1 MKTVVIGLAAILGT
15 LHSVALTQNLRL
27 RNTNRKL
34 LERLHEPPTDQ
45 VNFPRAGS
53 SLFAAFSWLL
63 TSLLLLWVLATITL
77 F

>member
-15 LHSVALTQNLRL
+15 LLSVALTQNLRL
-27 RNTNRKL
+27 RNSNRKL
-34 LERLHEPPTDQ
+34 LERLHETPTDQ

-53 SLFAAFSWLL
+53 FLFAAFSWLL
-63 TSLLLLWVLATITL
+63 TSLLWVLTTITL